1 VTDAAQASRYRA
13 VFDNARH
20 FMGVF
25 TPAGAIVELNPPAL
39 ALLGA
44 PAASVAGR
52 PLWEVMRWPHPAMA
66 EPLRAAM
73 LGAGSGSRCAAEVEV
88 GGPGGGVVVVSAHFS
103 PVADA
108 SGAVALV
115 VGEAQDVTER
125 AGAERALRASQATFA
140 GILGIAADAIITVD
154 ATLRVVHYNQGAE
167 RIFGWTAEEVAGR
180 PLDLLLPARHR
191 AAHAQHV
198 ARFGEGPDVARRMG
212 HRREVAGLRKSGEEF
227 PAEASIARLDI
238 PAGRLYTV
246 VLRDI
251 SERKREERDERLL
264 ARAGAE
270 LARSLDTA
278 ATLRAVAA
286 LPVPE
291 LAAACIVD
299 TLGADGAVGRVA
311 SADPDPARDALLRRL
326 EALGPSSA
334 GSSRVA
340 AVLATG
346 RAELAARVDDAWIDA
361 HAPDAER
368 GALWRALGVRSAI
381 VAPLTARGRVLGALT
396 LVRTAGDPYDAQ
408 DAATAEALAQRA
420 ALALD
425 TARLFDAAHRATRS
439 RDEVL
444 AVVSHDLRNP
454 VSAVSMCARVLL
466 EDPPAEPA
474 AARELLEAI
483 SESAAWMQRM
493 IQDLLDVSHIEAGRL
508 SVVRRPEPVAPIVHS
523 ALAMVELAAHEN
535 GIALSAEVPDGLPP
549 ADADAERVVQ
559 VLANLLTNA
568 VKFTPRGGRVTV
580 RAGRDGRELRFTVAD
595 TGPGIPAAD
604 LPRVFDRYWH
614 AVRTARTR
622 GSGLGLAIVK
632 GIVEAHGGRVWAESV
647 LGQGSTFGFTIPAVD
662 D

>member
-1 VTDAAQASRYRA
+1 
-13 VFDNARH
+13 VFDHARH

-44 PAASVAGR
+44 PAAAVAGR
-52 PLWEVMRWPHPAMA
+52 PLWEVMRWPHPATA
-66 EPLRAAM
+66 DRLRAAM
-73 LGAGSGSRCAAEVEV
+73 LGAGAGARCAAEVEV
-88 GGPGGGVVVVSAHFS
+88 GGPDGGVVVVSAHFS

-154 ATLRVVHYNQGAE
+154 ATLHVVHYNQGAE
-167 RIFGWTAEEVAGR
+167 RIFGWTADEVVGR

-191 AAHAQHV
+191 AAHALHV

-238 PAGRLYTV
+238 PPGRLYTV

-251 SERKREERDERLL
+251 SDRKREERAERLL
-264 ARAGAE
+264 ALAGAE
-270 LARSLDTA
+270 LARSLDSA
-278 ATLRAVAA
+278 ATLRAVVA
-286 LPVPE
+286 LPVPA

-299 TLGADGAVGRVA
+299 TVGADGAVARVA

-326 EALGPSSA
+326 EALGPSPA
-334 GSSRVA
+334 DSSRVA

-346 RAELAARVDDAWIDA
+346 HAELAARVDDAWIDA

-381 VAPLTARGRVLGALT
+381 IAPLTARGRVLGALT
-396 LVRTAGDPYDAQ
+396 LVRAAGDPYDAQ
-408 DAATAEALAQRA
+408 DAALAETLAQRA

-425 TARLFDAAHRATRS
+425 NARLFDAAQRATRS

-444 AVVSHDLRNP
+444 GVVSHDLRNP

-466 EDPPAEPA
+466 EDPPADPA

-483 SESAAWMQRM
+483 AESATWMQRM
-493 IQDLLDVSHIEAGRL
+493 IQDLLDVAHIEAGRL
-508 SVVRRPEPVAPIVHS
+508 SVERRPEPVAPIVHS
-523 ALAMVELAAHEN
+523 ALSMVELAARES
-535 GIALSAEVPDGLPP
+535 GIALAAEVPDALPP
-549 ADADAERVVQ
+549 VEADAGRVMQ

-568 VKFTPRGGRVTV
+568 VKFTPRGGRVAV
-580 RAGRDGRELRFTVAD
+580 RAERAGREVLFTVAD

-632 GIVEAHGGRVWAESV
+632 GIVEAHGGRVWAESE
-647 LGQGSTFGFTIPAVD
+647 LGRGSTFGFTIPAVND
-662 D
+662 RPS